1 MFGGSPNG
9 KNYRPHGGGR
19 GNPPPRK
26 LTPADQVDALAAM
39 IAQLEEKTGFTVTER
54 RKVIEDGQTFR
65 QWVDQL
71 AADGLKVDGKPFTLA
86 DRPAMAYLY
95 DQIPSTEDEAYRLVL
110 VMMKCA
116 QVGFTVFE
124 MLAAIYLGL
133 RFGPATV
140 GMFLPDINLAGIKS
154 TERFMPIVRSVP
166 KVHELMTQDAADGSG
181 RKTGEGN
188 VNRRRID
195 QALFIFSWTSGK
207 ATTESIPMDVLS
219 FDEVQEMTLGQIE
232 KTIERLSASPIRFTQ
247 MGSTANWPDLD
258 IHWWFKK
265 GSQLRFQT
273 RCPECDSAK
282 PLDEYFPDCIRFD
295 EGKRIYRYV
304 CPNGHWINDTQHGTW
319 VADNPDADP
328 PIDLTIPKKD
338 RPLRIRSM
346 HFPQFLSPTIAAGE
360 ILDAY
365 RNAEDMKNFFNRKL
379 GKPYLD
385 PSQVPVTL
393 EHCHAAEAAGIAAGL
408 VWKQRARGTFMG
420 IDQMG
425 RFNVVVL
432 KERMPDGRQATI
444 HVEEIYAA
452 KPFDRCS
459 ELMDSFGVQCCV
471 VEINPNYNDA
481 HEFAQKHLGRVFL
494 CDSFG
499 EVKDGM
505 IAWGDAP
512 KLSVS
517 DRRTNEEARDRYT
530 LRMDQYKC
538 MQVSM
543 MRIVNGACLFP
554 DRKQLEQEVIEGGVR
569 QRAQILP
576 RMWHHFTKTALVA
589 ELVDEKGTGSEAGS
603 GAGQKSGTNK
613 YRRRVKKIGID
624 PHFSYANMLC
634 DVAWARAHGTATFIL
649 PDTKAPTAM
658 KPAEQLRA
666 AGMPATVVAMIEHR
680 ETMLSGEVCGR
691 CTAYKAEDSTCG
703 ERGGMRVNAQD
714 PGCALFVVDE
724 LAPTSAS

>member
-1 MFGGSPNG
+1 MGGPTS
-9 KNYRPHGGGR
+9 
-19 GNPPPRK
+19 GNFRRHSV
-26 LTPADQVDALAAM
+26 ADWEAGLGAAL
-39 IAQLEEKTGFTVTER
+39 AQLEAKTGFVVTER
-54 RKVIEDGQTFR
+54 RKVIEPGTTFR
-65 QWVDQL
+65 QWVEQL
-71 AADGLKVDGKPFTLA
+71 AADGLKVDGKPFTLD
-86 DRPAMAYLY
+86 DRPAMAFLY

-133 RFGPATV
+133 RFGPTTI
-140 GMFLPDINLAGIKS
+140 GMFLPDMNLAGIKS
-154 TERFMPIVRSVP
+154 SERFLPIVRSVP

-181 RKTGEGN
+181 RQGGEGN

-232 KTIERLSASPIRFTQ
+232 KTIERLSASRVRFVQ

-258 IHWWFKK
+258 IHWWYKK

-273 RCPECDSAK
+273 SCPTCDSRK
-282 PLDEYFPDCIRFD
+282 PLDDYFPDCIKWD
-295 EGKRIYRYV
+295 EARRAYRYV
-304 CPNGHWINDTQHGTW
+304 CPNGHWIEDTQHGEW
-319 VADNPDADP
+319 VSDNPAADP
-328 PIDLTIPKKD
+328 LIDTTIPKKD
-338 RPLRIRSM
+338 RPMRIRSL
-346 HFPQFLSPTIAAGE
+346 HFPQFLSPTISAGE

-365 RNAEDMKNFFNRKL
+365 RNAEDMKNFYNRKL

-385 PSQVPVTL
+385 PSQVPVNL
-393 EHCHAAEAAGIAAGL
+393 EHCHAAEAAGIAVGL
-408 VWKQRARGTFMG
+408 MWKQRARGTFMG

-425 RFNVVVL
+425 RFNVVVI
-432 KERMPDGRQATI
+432 KERMPDGRQALI
-444 HVEEIYAA
+444 HIEEVYAA

-459 ELMDSFGVQCCV
+459 EMMETYGVQCCV

-481 HEFAQKHLGRVFL
+481 HEFAQRHLGKVFL

-512 KLSVS
+512 KLSIS
-517 DRRTNEEARDRYT
+517 ERRTTEESRDRYT

-543 MRIVNGACLFP
+543 MRVVNGLCLFP
-554 DRKQLEQEVIEGGVR
+554 DRKLLEQEVIEGGVR

-589 ELVDEKGTGSEAGS
+589 ELVDEKSTGSENNT
-603 GAGQKSGTNK
+603 GQKSGTNK

-634 DVAWARAHGTATFIL
+634 DVAWARAHGTSTFIL
-649 PDTKAPTAM
+649 PDDKVIEKESILTSPVVPEALKKLVRRDAPAGDVCGKCSAYDPDTGQCQERGFVV
-658 KPAEQLRA
+658 KPAQ
-666 AGMPATVVAMIEHR
+666 VACVM
-680 ETMLSGEVCGR
+680 
-691 CTAYKAEDSTCG
+691 
-703 ERGGMRVNAQD
+703 
-714 PGCALFVVDE
+714 FVE
-724 LAPTSAS
+724 S

>member
-1 MFGGSPNG
+1 MAFAKNG
-9 KNYRPHGGGR
+9 RGYRPTGQGS
-19 GNPPPRK
+19 GNWRK
-26 LTPADQVDALAAM
+26 PQLPSMEEGLAQA
-39 IAQLEEKTGFTVTER
+39 IAKLETMTGFVVTEKR
-54 RKVIEDGQTFR
+54 RVIADGVTFR
-65 QWVDQL
+65 QWCEQL
-71 AADGLKVDGKPFTLA
+71 AEDGLKVDGKPFTLD

-124 MLAAIYLGL
+124 MLSAIYLGL
-133 RFGPATV
+133 RFGPSTI
-140 GMFLPDINLAGIKS
+140 GMFLPDMNLAGIKS

-166 KVHELMTQDAADGSG
+166 KVHEMMTQDAADGSG
-181 RKTGEGN
+181 RQGGEGN

-195 QALFIFSWTSGK
+195 RALFVFSWTSGK

-232 KTIERLSASPIRFTQ
+232 KTIERLSASPVRFVQ

-265 GSQLRFQT
+265 GSQLRFHT
-273 RCPECDSAK
+273 RCPSCDSEK

-295 EGKRIYRYV
+295 DARRIYRYV
-304 CPNGHWINDTQHGTW
+304 CPNGHWLDDTQYGEW
-319 VADNPDADP
+319 KADNPDADP
-328 PIDLTIPKKD
+328 PVDMTLPKKD
-338 RPLRIRSM
+338 RPLRIRSL

-360 ILDAY
+360 ILDSY
-365 RNAEDMKNFFNRKL
+365 RNAEDMKNFYNRKL

-385 PSQVPVTL
+385 PSQIPVNL

-425 RFNVVVL
+425 RFNVVVI
-432 KERMPDGRQATI
+432 KERLPDGRQAVVHI
-444 HVEEIYAA
+444 EEVYAA
-452 KPFDRCS
+452 KPFERCS
-459 ELMDSFGVQCCV
+459 ELMDAFGAQCCV

-481 HEFAQKHLGRVFL
+481 HEFAQRHHGKVFL

-517 DRRTNEEARDRYT
+517 ERRTTEEARDRYT

-543 MRIVNGACLFP
+543 MRIVNGTCLFP
-554 DRKQLEQEVIEGGVR
+554 DRKLLEQEVIEGGVR

-589 ELVDEKGTGSEAGS
+589 ELVDEKGKSGEGDTGQK
-603 GAGQKSGTNK
+603 QKSGTNK
-613 YRRRVKKIGID
+613 YRRRVKKVGID

-634 DVAWARAHGTATFIL
+634 DVAWARAHGTSTFIL
-649 PDTKAPTAM
+649 PDGD
-658 KPAEQLRA
+658 KPVQQQPKDKTIAQVL
-666 AGMPATVVAMIEHR
+666 PARVVAMLEQ
-680 ETMLSGEVCGR
+680 LPAGERCGR
-691 CTAYKAEDSTCG
+691 CTAFNPEDGICEQRTLTV
-703 ERGGMRVNAQD
+703 RPKD
-714 PGCALFVVDE
+714 PGCALFVSVE
-724 LAPTSAS
+724 Q